1 MQHYYPIYLVDSLA
15 ARRSLS
21 VNVLVQWITFSIR

>member
-1 MQHYYPIYLVDSLA
+1 METIDDTVAAAKDFIRRQRSLA

-21 VNVLVQWITFSIR
+21 G